1 MPRVS
6 ICVPCYNY
14 AHYLQDAVQSIL
26 NQSFKDWEA
35 ITIDD
40 ASTDSTWEVMQGFRD
55 PRIVC
60 VRHAQNQGNIVTFN
74 SAIARSTGEFIAILS
89 ADDLYQPNFLNRTV
103 EMLEAHPDAGMV
115 YTGWEMVDA
124 SGRTI
129 REVTGMPHAQDGVYD
144 ELPFLLLGSYI
155 PHCGTLVRRRALDHV
170 GVYDPTLIRA
180 GDWDL
185 WLRIASRYK
194 VAFVSEALYQYRRHG
209 GNMSVDPRTLLRT
222 EQELKLILERVLSDA
237 SLPPELRE
245 TAGRARAYHDW
256 GVARLRFMRKE
267 WRGGTSALLKAV
279 CEGPALVSSPRRVAG
294 MILSAV
300 HGLTGRTW
308 GGI

>member
-6 ICVPCYNY
+6 ISVPCYNY

-26 NQSFKDWEA
+26 NQSFRDWEA

-60 VRHAQNQGNIVTFN
+60 VRHTQNKGNIVTFN
-74 SAIARSTGEFIAILS
+74 LAIARSSGEYVAILS
-89 ADDLYQPNFLNRTV
+89 ADDLYRPNFLKRTV

-124 SGRTI
+124 RGRTI
-129 REVTGMPHAQDGVYD
+129 REVTSMPHAQDGVYD
-144 ELPFLLLGSYI
+144 ELPSLLLGCHI
-155 PHCGTLVRRRALDHV
+155 PQCGTLVRRRVLDQV

-185 WLRIASRYK
+185 WLRIARRYK

-209 GNMSVDPRTLLRT
+209 GNMSVDPGTLLRT
-222 EQELKLILERVLSDA
+222 EQELNLILERVLSDA
-237 SLPPELRE
+237 SLPPEVRA
-245 TAGRARAYHDW
+245 TAGRARAYKDW

-279 CEGPALVSSPRRVAG
+279 CEDPALVSSPRRVAG
-294 MILSAV
+294 MILSAA

-308 GGI
+308 WGI